1 MKKNSQ
7 NNSTPIYTYT
17 IIMHIEV
24 KSSSSSI
31 ASIMVYLPTCAINP
45 SHACNTCPMDPLGDD
60 SAKSL
65 ADGDS
70 QTHFFSRR
78 FAGLMDQLKMIN
90 PSSMINSASC
100 LAMENRAPLF
110 WELLDNVNSSSVRVL
125 SRNFCNFQVSE
136 LQQPCRTN

>member
-1 MKKNSQ
+1 MHVGK
-7 NNSTPIYTYT
+7 YTSP
-17 IIMHIEV
+17 V
-24 KSSSSSI
+24 
-31 ASIMVYLPTCAINP
+31 
-45 SHACNTCPMDPLGDD
+45 DPLGDD

-78 FAGLMDQLKMIN
+78 FVGLMDQLKMIN

-110 WELLDNVNSSSVRVL
+110 GNYWIMLIP
-125 SRNFCNFQVSE
+125 
-136 LQQPCRTN
+136 LQLGS